1 MNAMPMG
8 GGSAH
13 AWFAA
18 PAAFIGMWI
27 VMMVPMMLPSVLPVL
42 WRYRQAAATHSDA
55 HADLTM
61 ALMSGGYLFVWS
73 VIGVAAMPLSVALT
87 RLAPIASGTM
97 IVIAGALQFTA
108 WKAHHLAC
116 FRRMPPRGMAERG
129 AGWRHGI
136 RLGLECA
143 RCCGNLMII
152 PLVLG
157 TMDVRIM
164 ALVGAA
170 ITLERLVPA
179 GRRVALA
186 TGVAAIATGLI
197 LIANAS
203 VVRLR

>member
-1 MNAMPMG
+1 MPMG

-27 VMMVPMMLPSVLPVL
+27 LMMVPMMLPSVLPML
-42 WRYRQAAATHSDA
+42 WRYRQAAARHSDA
-55 HADLTM
+55 QPDVTI

-73 VIGVAAMPLSVALT
+73 VIGVAVMPLSIALT

-97 IVIAGALQFTA
+97 VIIAGAWQFTE

-116 FRRMPPRGMAERG
+116 FRRTPPRSIAERG
-129 AGWRHGI
+129 AGWRHGT

-157 TMDVRIM
+157 TMDVRVM

-170 ITLERLVPA
+170 ITLERLAPA

-203 VVRLR
+203 GIRLR